1 MRDKTQDVLDQCLTR
16 EGMVFIP
23 NEAGATLSISGQVEV
38 PFSLGELVEMVN
50 MGLFYTSLTNLYQEL
65 DEVDLLEKQGA
76 TMHEEVIG
84 LRAAI
89 SRTLMQLQAAL
100 DEIADAVEGDLDEE

>member
-23 NEAGATLSISGQVEV
+23 NEAGATLSISGQVNL
-38 PFSLGELVEMVN
+38 PFNIGELVEMVN
-50 MGLFYTSLTNLYQEL
+50 IGLFYKSLSALYQEL
-65 DEVDLLEKQGA
+65 DEVDSLEKQGA
-76 TMHEEVIG
+76 TMHDEVAG

-100 DEIADAVEGDLDEE
+100 DEVETAADGHP